1 MIVLNDSMVSLC
13 IYSEIVQLCNTSFI
27 DEVAVVPQCSI
38 VTLMCQN
45 EEHRKTLIKKGRK
58 NQCVSSK
65 ILLFNF
71 YNIQSWLRTG
81 SQKKGAYSSVSS

>member
-58 NQCVSSK
+58 NPMR
-65 ILLFNF
+65 F
-71 YNIQSWLRTG
+71 YFIAKFFWSTFIIYNHD
-81 SQKKGAYSSVSS
+81 